1 MTKEFFEEVMR
12 IPSVSKHEDM
22 MIEFLMDWGSKH
34 GCKTRKDGK
43 GNVYM
48 EKGSGIRPTLCNHVD
63 TVHNDQKEMVEQ
75 KVYKE
80 IVWDGDHVT
89 AKNPLTG
96 KQTGLGMDN
105 QGGACIALA
114 VIDRLKNVK
123 AIFTVEEEIG
133 MVGIRNADFKF
144 FDDSAFVISND
155 SPDENRATHYSSGVQ
170 LYSDKFFKDYL
181 EPICKKHGVTSFRSE
196 PFTCIKV
203 IRSDWTDKDGKHLEC
218 LNFGN
223 AGDKPHSDQ
232 EGASFKGVNNAEAL
246 LYALCTGIP
255 TDKQYTSD
263 IEEEPRPT
271 YSSGFSGYSDWWDRT
286 YGNRA
291 SDSGW
296 WDRWKKDR
304 SSGKASQDDLPG
316 FDAKNARH
324 SDKNMECVV
333 RVKFSSEA
341 ALKDAISDMAGENVD
356 VTAKKIN
363 PVTLSITGTLAEVQK
378 AYVLA
383 YNAEHGT
390 DYASWKHLKDDGA
403 ESGFW
408 NSVVK
413 SEEPETIDVDVDD
426 DIPTGSEDDE
436 IEDFWNWY
444 DS

>member
-1 MTKEFFEEVMR
+1 
-12 IPSVSKHEDM
+12 

-48 EKGSGIRPTLCNHVD
+48 EKGSAKHPVGCINHVD
-63 TVHNDQKEMVEQ
+63 SVHNDQIEMVKQ
-75 KVYKE
+75 KAFKE
-80 IVWDGDHVT
+80 LVWEGDKVT

-105 QGGACIALA
+105 QGGTCIALA
-114 VIDRLKNVK
+114 VIEAVPAIK
-123 AIFTVEEEIG
+123 AMFPVEEETG
-133 MVGIRNADFKF
+133 CQGTKASSYVEFFK
-144 FDDSAFVISND
+144 DCSFVFSND
-155 SPDENRATHYSSGVQ
+155 SPDRNRATHYSSGTQ
-170 LYSDKFFKDYL
+170 LYSDRFF
-181 EPICKKHGVTSFRSE
+181 EEFIGPVFKKHGVTSFRSE
-196 PFTCIKV
+196 P
-203 IRSDWTDKDGKHLEC
+203 WTDCKWVRLNVKGEDGKNIEVI
-218 LNFGN
+218 N
-223 AGDKPHSDQ
+223 AGNGGYDAHRDTEYAKFSDVT
-232 EGASFKGVNNAEAL
+232 AAVDMMID
-246 LYALCTGIP
+246 LCNKVG

-286 YGNRA
+286 YGNKA
-291 SDSGW
+291 SSSGW
-296 WDRWKKDR
+296 WDQWKKNR

-316 FDAKNARH
+316 FDAKNVKH

-356 VTAKKIN
+356 VTAKKID

-378 AYVLA
+378 AYVSA

-390 DYASWKHLKDDGA
+390 DYASWKRLKDAGA

-408 NSVVK
+408 NSVVR
-413 SEEPETIDVDVDD
+413 SEEPETIDVDIDDDVDD

-444 DS
+444 DSQK